1 MAQLH
6 GRTLLRMLVVRRRA
20 GKATPTLV
28 LGVTVWWLL
37 IFGVIT
43 LTAPTPEIAGTTS
56 TAGFAPGHVAFI
68 QTPTRAFWLIP
79 IDRAAYDEHD
89 GVTSG
94 NGGDAAT
101 QMRARPGWVV
111 VLHGQVVRVLDVDRA
126 VVQVELLE
134 SPNTGGRG
142 WLKADLLRPYTSSP

>member
-56 TAGFAPGHVAFI
+56 TAGFAPGHVASI
-68 QTPTRAFWLIP
+68 QTPSRAIWLMP
-79 IDRAAYDEHD
+79 IDRVTYHEHSPAIVAD
-89 GVTSG
+89 D
-94 NGGDAAT
+94 GDAAI
-101 QMRARPGWVV
+101 QIGPRSGWVV
-111 VLHGQVVRVLDVDRA
+111 VL
-126 VVQVELLE
+126 
-134 SPNTGGRG
+134 
-142 WLKADLLRPYTSSP
+142 